1 MSAFADIQAALMTA
15 WVGVLSYPCA
25 YEGKD
30 FTPPDAEPW
39 TAVYTL
45 PASSAPAAM
54 GFNAPIEHVVL
65 Q

>member
-1 MSAFADIQAALMTA
+1 MSAYTDIQAALMTA
-15 WVGVLSYPCA
+15 WSGVLPYPCA

-30 FTPPDAEPW
+30 FTPPGSAPW

-45 PASSAPAAM
+45 PASSSVAGLGQGAPV
-54 GFNAPIEHVVL
+54 EHVVL